1 MSYIAKQLPHVWG
14 LIYFL
19 KKIHNIVSF
28 LLEKRKKKKKKER
41 EVSKSKRLNE
51 M

>member
-1 MSYIAKQLPHVWG
+1 MSYIVKQLPHAWG

-19 KKIHNIVSF
+19 
-28 LLEKRKKKKKKER
+28 LEKKKFIILFHLFKKKKEER
-41 EVSKSKRLNE
+41 EVSESKRFDE

>member
-1 MSYIAKQLPHVWG
+1 MNYIVKQLPHVWG

-19 KKIHNIVSF
+19 FLKNHNIVSF
-28 LLEKRKKKKKKER
+28 LLEKKKEKRKR
-41 EVSKSKRLNE
+41 EVIKSKRLDE

>member
-1 MSYIAKQLPHVWG
+1 MSYIVKQLPHVWG

-28 LLEKRKKKKKKER
+28 LLEKRKKKER

>member
-1 MSYIAKQLPHVWG
+1 MSYIVKELSHVWG

-19 KKIHNIVSF
+19 LKKNFIILFHFFFFF
-28 LLEKRKKKKKKER
+28 LKKKER
-41 EVSKSKRLNE
+41 EVSKSKRLDE